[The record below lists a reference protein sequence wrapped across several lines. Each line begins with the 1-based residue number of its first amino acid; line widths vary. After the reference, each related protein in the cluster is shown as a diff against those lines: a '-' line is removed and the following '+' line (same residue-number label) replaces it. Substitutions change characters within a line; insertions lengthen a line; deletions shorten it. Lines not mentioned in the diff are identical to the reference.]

1 MNRIYREPLR
11 RADSLF
17 SDENATPVHMH
28 VPMVYESVPNEPI
41 RWEYHILIRDT
52 REYDAPTVE
61 ELNELGSQGWL
72 LVSVL
77 QSRQDANPDNWPM
90 AMSPGEFGERMHTGR
105 GVIHYYFV
113 RQKQS

>member
-11 RADSLF
+11 RMGGLL
-17 SDENATPVHMH
+17 SDDKPTQEHLH
-28 VPMVYESVPNEPI
+28 VPMVYESIPNEPLH
-41 RWEYHILIRDT
+41 WEYHILTRDM

-105 GVIHYYFV
+105 GVILYYFV